1 MSSQLKIILIED
13 EPTLVSLYTVGLR
26 SVGEVTAA
34 RNKAEAL
41 TLLQELIDTKVKPDV
56 VLLDLILPGAKS
68 DALIFTDR
76 VGFEVLHWLREQ
88 KWFELVPVIVM
99 TNLDSTEDRIMA
111 EKLGANGY
119 IVKSNVVPKQI
130 VEAIKA
136 VIWCAIFYW

>member
-13 EPTLVSLYTVGLR
+13 EPTLVSLYSVGLR

-41 TLLQELIDTKVKPDV
+41 TLLQELIDTKTVKPDV
-56 VLLDLILPGAKS
+56 ILLDLILPGAKS

-136 VIWCAIFYW
+136 VI

>member
-13 EPTLVSLYTVGLR
+13 EATLVSLYTVGLR
-26 SVGEVTAA
+26 SVGEVSAA

-56 VLLDLILPGAKS
+56 ILLDLILPGAKS

-88 KWFELVPVIVM
+88 KWLELVPVIVM

-136 VIWCAIFYW
+136 VI